1 MAHSI
6 QSPAVDVFSLFP
18 PKKTNSAVVPLS
30 TSKRIAY
37 ENFNSDESA
46 HSSARSRIFLI
57 SSLIYFSSKYKK
69 KMIENYF
76 FFLIYLLIEKFLD
89 TKILF

>member
-57 SSLIYFSSKYKK
+57 SSDFLNFFNFSDFL
-69 KMIENYF
+69 NF
-76 FFLIYLLIEKFLD
+76 FGFFG
-89 TKILF
+89 FF